1 MRYGLGD
8 VGDSWHDTSPIGSS
22 IFLGVLTLIAL
33 SAVLYVNGNT
43 IVFSTGAGIVLGA
56 GIAVLRFV
64 VQTYFS

>member
-1 MRYGLGD
+1 MRYGFGD
-8 VGDSWHDTSPIGSS
+8 MGDSWDDANSIGSS

-33 SAVLYVNGNT
+33 SIVLYVNGNT

-64 VQTYFS
+64 VQTYFL